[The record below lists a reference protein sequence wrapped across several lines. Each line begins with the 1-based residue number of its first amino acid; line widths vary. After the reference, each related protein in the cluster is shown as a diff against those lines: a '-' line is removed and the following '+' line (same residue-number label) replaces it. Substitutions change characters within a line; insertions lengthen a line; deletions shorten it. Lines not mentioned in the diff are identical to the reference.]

1 MGIFRDMKLLILSTI
16 FISSISSFRISES
29 EAKLVLSR
37 ERRWGRSNEQK
48 ADDKMKKRCGK
59 ETCAF
64 EEWAETAE
72 NYNADGWDEENVRTP
87 EKVELF
93 EKMYSECVGG
103 ATGSNQE
110 VVNARVSCV
119 MNVKS
124 LFNKWPTPAPVV
136 TTEAETTTTAKATTT
151 DNPVALGMD
160 DVTTSM
166 ESLPTTNEQTTT
178 TAQPTT
184 ESTAA
189 EPTTESTT
197 SEPTTEAAPT
207 TTTTEAPTTVTTEE
221 PTTTTKRRRTKK
233 PRTKKPIDNW
243 TDDWATTVAPRRRN
257 R

>member
-1 MGIFRDMKLLILSTI
+1 MGTSNMKLLILSTI
-16 FISSISSFRISES
+16 CISSIASFRISES

-64 EEWAETAE
+64 EEWTETAE
-72 NYNADGWDEENVRTP
+72 NYNADGWDEENVRSP

-136 TTEAETTTTAKATTT
+136 TEAETTTT

-178 TAQPTT
+178 TAKPTT
-184 ESTAA
+184 E
-189 EPTTESTT
+189 PTTAEQTTTT
-197 SEPTTEAAPT
+197 SEPTTEAAP

-221 PTTTTKRRRTKK
+221 PTTTTRKRKTKK

-257 R
+257 RGRG